1 MTKKGEIST
10 GKAWKIVLISLI
22 DEAIIIA
29 LIILGIWYFK
39 IKLPLW
45 GMIALG
51 IGLAVYVFI
60 RTWAV
65 IPSLRR
71 RKITGSEGMI
81 GLVGEIVE
89 LSTEDITVRVA
100 GEYWQAE
107 SIDDDMEKGEEVEVV
122 GINRL
127 RLEVR
132 RKITWEQ

>member
-22 DEAIIIA
+22 DEVIVIA
-29 LIILGIWYFK
+29 LIILGLWYFK

-51 IGLAVYVFI
+51 VGLAAYVFI

-81 GLVGEIVE
+81 GLVGEVVE
-89 LSTEDITVRVA
+89 STTEEITVRVA

-107 SIDDDMEKGEEVEVV
+107 CADDDMEAGEEVEVV
-122 GINRL
+122 GIHRL
-127 RLEVR
+127 KLEIR
-132 RKITWEQ
+132 RKVSWE